1 MQMTMIFF
9 NVLIIPS
16 FIYDHTF
23 IMLCFSTVRP
33 INLISMNVNLDIYLM
48 SKRVFVVGVG
58 MTPFLKPSNKN
69 PDYPEMARV
78 AITRA
83 LADANVSY
91 DRV

>member
-1 MQMTMIFF
+1 
-9 NVLIIPS
+9 
-16 FIYDHTF
+16 
-23 IMLCFSTVRP
+23 
-33 INLISMNVNLDIYLM
+33 
-48 SKRVFVVGVG
+48 